1 MRQGP
6 GENRARIG
14 HRAATILASLALVA
28 TALPA
33 QDVTHVSS
41 KVTTTTMRTAPVTTG
56 VIDSKAVNAL
66 RTMGAYLRTLKSFG
80 VEVKGARD
88 DVMDDG
94 QKILISGTVNYLVRT
109 PDRLR
114 AEINTDRKQRT
125 IYYDGKTVTLYAPR
139 MHYYATVKA
148 PPTVMQMLDTVS
160 EKYDVELPVADLF
173 LWGTARD
180 GIDQLKQARYIGPS
194 TVDGIQ
200 TDQYAFRQ
208 AGTDWQ
214 IWIEQGSRPLPRRL
228 VITSTDK
235 EGEPEYLATMMW
247 NLTANTDDAN
257 FVFTP
262 PNDAKQIPWNQT
274 TVASARK
281 AP

>member
-6 GENRARIG
+6 GETRARIG
-14 HRAATILASLALVA
+14 RRAATILASLALVA

-33 QDVTHVSS
+33 QDITQIKS
-41 KVTTTTMRTAPVTTG
+41 VTTTRTTAPVTTG

-80 VEVKGARD
+80 VDVKGARD
-88 DVMDDG
+88 EVMSDG
-94 QKILISGTVNYLVRT
+94 QKILISGTVKYLVRT

-125 IYYDGKTVTLYAPR
+125 IYYNGKTMTLYAPR
-139 MHYYATVKA
+139 MHYYSTVNA

-160 EKYDVELPVADLF
+160 AKYGVELPVADLF
-173 LWGTARD
+173 LWGTPRD
-180 GIDQLKQARYIGPS
+180 GVSDLKQARYIGPS

-208 AGTDWQ
+208 EGTDWQ

-228 VITSTDK
+228 VITSVDK
-235 EGEPEYLATMMW
+235 PEAPQYLAQLMW
-247 NLTANTDDAN
+247 DLTANTDDSQ
-257 FVFTP
+257 FTFEP
-262 PNDAKQIPWNQT
+262 PKDAKSIPWNQT
-274 TVASARK
+274 TTASARK

>member
-6 GENRARIG
+6 GETRARIG
-14 HRAATILASLALVA
+14 RRAATILASLTLLA

-33 QDVTHVSS
+33 QDVTQVSS
-41 KVTTTTMRTAPVTTG
+41 TTTSKRTTPVTTG

-80 VEVKGARD
+80 VDVKGAKD
-88 DVMDDG
+88 EVMDDG
-94 QKILISGTVNYLVRT
+94 QKILVSGTVKYLVRT

-125 IYYDGKTVTLYAPR
+125 IYYNGKTVTLYAPR
-139 MHYYATVKA
+139 MHYYATVNA

-160 EKYDVELPVADLF
+160 AKYGVELPVADLF
-173 LWGTARD
+173 LWGTPRD
-180 GIDQLKQARYIGPS
+180 GIDELKQARYIGPS

-235 EGEPEYLATMMW
+235 EGDPQYLATMMW
-247 NLTANTDDAN
+247 DLTANTDDAN

>member
-6 GENRARIG
+6 GETRARIG
-14 HRAATILASLALVA
+14 RRAATILASLALVA

-33 QDVTHVSS
+33 QDITQIKS
-41 KVTTTTMRTAPVTTG
+41 VTTTRTTAPVTTG

-80 VEVKGARD
+80 VDVKGARD
-88 DVMDDG
+88 EVMSDG
-94 QKILISGTVNYLVRT
+94 QKILITGTVKYLVRT

-125 IYYDGKTVTLYAPR
+125 IYYNGKTMTLYAPR
-139 MHYYATVKA
+139 MHYYSTVNA
-148 PPTVMQMLDTVS
+148 PPTNEQLLDS
-160 EKYDVELPVADLF
+160 LRDRGVELPIADLF

-180 GIDQLKQARYIGPS
+180 GVKDLTQARYIGPS
-194 TVDGIQ
+194 SVDGIQ

-208 AGTDWQ
+208 EGTDWQ

-228 VITSTDK
+228 VITSVDK
-235 EGEPEYLATMMW
+235 EEAPQYFATMMW
-247 NLTANTDDAN
+247 DLTANTDDAN

-262 PNDAKQIPWNQT
+262 PKDAKSIPWNKSTYAAAQ
-274 TVASARK
+274 K